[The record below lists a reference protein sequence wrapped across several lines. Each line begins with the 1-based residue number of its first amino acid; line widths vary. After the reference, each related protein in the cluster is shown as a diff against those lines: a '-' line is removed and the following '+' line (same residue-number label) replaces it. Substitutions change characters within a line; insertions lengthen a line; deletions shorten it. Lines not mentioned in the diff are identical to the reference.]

1 MRTRTLSIS
10 RRWLAATSLV
20 AVLALSVAGVGII
33 SQPVNAQVRVEAPV
47 GAPASFADLVEAV
60 KPSVV
65 SINVDG
71 RQPIRRLD
79 GENFGFQFPDLP
91 RDHPLRRFFDQFED
105 QFGQPRD
112 NDRDRPRT
120 RRFQAAGAGF
130 IISADGL
137 VVTNNHVVEQAEN
150 ITVTD
155 DSGEEFVAT
164 LIGTDARTDL
174 ALLKIEGASDL
185 PFVEFAQDD
194 VRVGDWVVAVGNP
207 FGLGGTVTAG
217 IVSARGRDISA
228 NSYGD
233 FIQIDAAINRGNSG
247 GPAFNLAGQV
257 VGVNTAIFSPT
268 GGNVGIAFAIPAETV
283 QRVINDLME
292 DGFVTRGFLGVGIQD
307 VSPDIAASVGLD
319 SARGALVTMPLP
331 DGPAGAAGIMAG
343 DIILKINGELIDDT
357 LDLTR
362 TVAKIAPQTP
372 VDVVIW
378 RNGDSFSVEVVLVE
392 RVEPTVVAVE
402 EEPETPVEPEPVAP
416 TSVGLTLVPNDEGDG
431 VVVTAIEPE
440 SIAAAKGFARGD
452 VLLEA
457 NNMKLNSQQ
466 DFEDALEAVRASDR
480 TSILIRV
487 SRNGNV
493 RFVGLP
499 L

>member
-1 MRTRTLSIS
+1 MRTRTLPIS

-20 AVLALSVAGVGII
+20 AVLALAVAGAGFV

-47 GAPASFADLVEAV
+47 GAPASFADLVDAV

-91 RDHPLRRFFDQFED
+91 RDHPFRRFFDQFED
-105 QFGQPRD
+105 RFGQPPG
-112 NDRDRPRT
+112 NDRPRT

-130 IISADGL
+130 VISSDGL

-155 DSGEEFVAT
+155 DNGEEFVAT

-174 ALLKIEGASDL
+174 ALLKIEGVSDL
-185 PFVEFAQDD
+185 PYVEFAEED

-247 GPAFNLAGQV
+247 GPAFNLSGQV
-257 VGVNTAIFSPT
+257 IGVNTAIFSPT
-268 GGNVGIAFAIPAETV
+268 GGNVGIAFAIPAEVV
-283 QRVINDLME
+283 QRVIADLME

-319 SARGALVTMPLP
+319 KARGALVTMPLP
-331 DGPAGAAGIMAG
+331 NGPAGAAGIKAG
-343 DIILKINGELIDDT
+343 DIILKVDGELIDDT

-362 TVAKIAPQTP
+362 TVAKIAPGTP

-378 RNGDSFSVEVVLVE
+378 RNGESFSLEVILAE
-392 RVEPTVVAVE
+392 RVEPSVAAVE
-402 EEPETPVEPEPVAP
+402 EGPGNPVEPEQIAP
-416 TSVGLTLVPNDEGDG
+416 TSVGLTLLPNHEGEG
-431 VVVTAIEPE
+431 VVVAAIEPE
-440 SIAAAKGFARGD
+440 SIAAAKGFVRGEI
-452 VLLEA
+452 LLEA
-457 NNMKLNSQQ
+457 NGTQLRSQQ
-466 DFEDALEAVRASDR
+466 DFEDAIEAVRASGR
-480 TSILIRV
+480 ASILV
-487 SRNGNV
+487 KVLRNGNV